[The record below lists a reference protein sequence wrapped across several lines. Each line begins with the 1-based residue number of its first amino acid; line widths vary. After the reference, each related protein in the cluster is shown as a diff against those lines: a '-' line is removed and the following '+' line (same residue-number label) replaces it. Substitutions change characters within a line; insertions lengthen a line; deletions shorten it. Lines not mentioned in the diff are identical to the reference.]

1 MDSRD
6 SDTKTQTREETPC
19 VYRREHRYEHAKG
32 QVFSHLSQSTA
43 LSTATCYPCSP
54 SRRRPATINHKSQTH
69 VKLHHVHI
77 SICSIHDDKF
87 YIHGY
92 VSPRTCGWYYPG
104 GRHVEA
110 RGSDFAAHNNIG
122 AVLDENK
129 DATKRQ
135 YEARK
140 CMQLTKVNRPCR
152 GPGQRLYIARH
163 DWHLFC

>member
-69 VKLHHVHI
+69 VKLHIMYTSLSVPYMMINSTFMGTSLSALAAGTIQAVATWRLEGPI
-77 SICSIHDDKF
+77 SPPIIISVQCLTRTKTQQN
-87 YIHGY
+87 GNTKQGN
-92 VSPRTCGWYYPG
+92 VCNSPKSTGLAG
-104 GRHVEA
+104 A
-110 RGSDFAAHNNIG
+110 LASDCI
-122 AVLDENK
+122 
-129 DATKRQ
+129 
-135 YEARK
+135 
-140 CMQLTKVNRPCR
+140 
-152 GPGQRLYIARH
+152 
-163 DWHLFC
+163 